1 MREKEVVNSEN
12 NSGAKSPSSSP
23 PSNATPYVIF
33 TYSIENLSK
42 TDKVRFYY
50 AIKGRD
56 GKHGIVKEWDIV
68 QLGRAVLLVP
78 EKHEQDV
85 REFLTFW
92 KSAFESRRVW
102 GLPK

>member
-1 MREKEVVNSEN
+1 MPL
-12 NSGAKSPSSSP
+12 PSASP
-23 PSNATPYVIF
+23 PHNLLPFVIF

-56 GKHGIVKEWDIV
+56 GKSGIVKEWNIQ

-78 EKHEQDV
+78 ESHEHDV
-85 REFLTFW
+85 RAFLEHW

-102 GLPK
+102 TVGQ